1 MDMVKLLPGEKMI
14 YKDKNNTV
22 VLDSHSQQQRMKDAF
37 GDGVFNPPKLDS
49 TSNNNKI
56 LKSFKKK
63 HLQNNIN
70 GAIQYPQFITPGQI
84 NNIPNNMLMNM
95 MNQNMGPGMNF
106 NNMGMGMNL
115 NNLNGLNSFNGLNG
129 FNGMN
134 NSLNGGLNGFQ
145 NIGNFNLNNNAENFA
160 LNNNK
165 QMNPNA
171 VLNQIQQQ
179 PFQGNPSFMLPNN
192 NINNANSI
200 PNFSFKQKPVEDFS
214 NQSNLQK
221 DPFQGNPSFMLP
233 NNNINNANSIPNFSF
248 KQKHVEDFSNQSN
261 LQKDYLE
268 MKTQLSKMMVNF
280 F

>member
-221 DPFQGNPSFMLP
+221 D
-233 NNNINNANSIPNFSF
+233 
-248 KQKHVEDFSNQSN
+248 
-261 LQKDYLE
+261 YLE